1 MRRLGILAVVLTLLV
16 AAPASADTF
25 TVTTTNDG
33 GSCAGMACTSIRAA
47 LVAAATPAFPGAD
60 TIVVPAGTHQLVNQ
74 GSGGGE
80 LDVTTDVTIRGAGA
94 RVTSVAG
101 SGQGP
106 VFSIAGAT
114 VTISGLTITGGDG
127 FQTGGNLSN
136 GGGSVTLDHVRVT
149 GGRSG
154 QGGGIANTNGT
165 MTIEHSLIDNND
177 LTDGDSSGDGGGIL
191 NIGQGGPATL
201 TVRDSTVGGNVA
213 LGDGGGISS
222 QSGQFAA
229 TTTLERVTV
238 AGNRSSSGAGGV
250 VVAGAGSFTVRAS
263 ILDDNV
269 TVPVSGGTT
278 ETNCGT
284 PSPIS
289 GGANVVG
296 TGECGFAAG
305 GDMLNTNAQLSAV
318 LVPRGGQTDVFEL
331 SATSPAINRAGA
343 CGGADQRDLLRPQ
356 GGLCDSGAFEV
367 DQAPDTQLVAT
378 PPTFAFSSS
387 SEPGVR
393 FECRLDRPTR
403 TGTPFACV
411 SPASFADLPPGSY
424 TLVVR
429 AIDGTGNADP
439 TPAAAAFVIQ
449 APRPNAG
456 KSVVVN
462 RVRGTVRVKVP
473 GGRFVDLSRITEIP
487 DGSVIDTRK
496 GVVVLVF
503 EPRAGAKIQ
512 RAKFYDGL
520 FKADQRGRIME
531 LVLVE
536 TLARCRNAN
545 DAGAAARRKARRLW
559 GDGKGRFRT
568 KGRYS
573 SATVRGTKWLT
584 KDSCAGTLTRVRKG
598 KVAVRDFSKRKTINL
613 KKGQGYLARPKP

>member
-1 MRRLGILAVVLTLLV
+1 MRRLGTLAAALTLLT

-33 GSCAGMACTSIRAA
+33 GSCAGTSCTSIRAA
-47 LVAAATPAFPGAD
+47 LAAATTPAFPGAD
-60 TIVVPAGTHQLVNQ
+60 TIVVPAGTHQLVDQ
-74 GSGGGE
+74 GASGGE

-94 RVTSVAG
+94 RVTGVAG

-114 VTISGLTITGGDG
+114 VTISSLTITGGDG
-127 FQTGGNLSN
+127 FQTGGNLAN

-154 QGGGIANTNGT
+154 QGGGIANTSGT
-165 MTIEHSLIDNND
+165 MTIQHSLIDNND

-191 NIGQGGPATL
+191 NIGQGGPAAL
-201 TVRDSTVGGNVA
+201 TVRDSTVGGNIA
-213 LGDGGGISS
+213 LGEGGGISS
-222 QSGQFAA
+222 QSGQFPA
-229 TTTLERVTV
+229 TTTLERVTI

-250 VVAGAGSFTVRAS
+250 AVAGAGSFTVRAS

-269 TVPVSGGTT
+269 TIPVSGGTT
-278 ETNCGT
+278 ETNCGK

-289 GGANVVG
+289 GGSNVAG
-296 TGECGFAAG
+296 TGECGFAAA
-305 GDMLNTNAQLSAV
+305 GDVLNTDAQLSAA
-318 LVPRGGQTDVFEL
+318 LVPRGGQTDVFEV
-331 SATSPAINRAGA
+331 SAASPAINRAGS
-343 CGGADQRDLLRPQ
+343 CTGADQRDLPRPQ
-356 GGLCDSGAFEV
+356 GGACDSGAFEV

-378 PPTFAFSSS
+378 PPTFAFSS

-411 SPASFADLPPGSY
+411 SPASFPDLAPGSY

-439 TPAAAAFVIQ
+439 TPAASAFVVQ
-449 APRPNAG
+449 APRPDAG
-456 KSVVVN
+456 KTVVVN
-462 RVRGTVRVKVP
+462 RIRGKVRVKVP

-487 DGSVIDTRK
+487 DGSIIDTRK
-496 GVVVLVF
+496 GVVALVF
-503 EPRAGAKIQ
+503 EPRPGARTQ

-520 FKADQRGRIME
+520 FKADQRRRIME

-536 TLARCRNAN
+536 KLAKCRQGEAS
-545 DAGAAARRKARRLW
+545 AAARRKQRRLW
-559 GDGKGRFRT
+559 GDGSGRFRT
-568 KGRYS
+568 KGSYS

-584 KDSCAGTLTRVRKG
+584 QDSCAGTLTRVRRG
-598 KVAVRDFSKRKTINL
+598 KVAVRDFVKRKTVNL
-613 KKGQGYLARPKP
+613 KKGQQYVARPNP